1 MNYFEAVV
9 LGIVQGITEFLPVSS
24 SGHLILVPYLLGWE
38 IQDLSFDVGLHVGTA
53 LAVLLYFRSD
63 WVLMISSF
71 LKDLSALLKNPGI
84 FHVSTLRRESRLF
97 LYIIIATIP
106 VGLIGLMLEK
116 PIEEFFRSPLL
127 VSLMLI
133 LVSAVMYFAH
143 LYNKRNLGQKDSDSF
158 IDVLLI
164 SLSQALALIPG
175 TSRSGITIS
184 TGLFRGFSRE
194 NVAKISFLLATP
206 IIIAAAIF
214 QLPEAFSSGDIDA
227 GLMLTGLLTSFVVG
241 YICIKWFLAFLKKYS
256 LVPFIIYRL
265 LLALVIILAV
275 LAK

>member
-1 MNYFEAVV
+1 MNYFEAIV

-53 LAVLLYFRSD
+53 LAVLIYFRSD
-63 WVLMISSF
+63 WVLMIRSF
-71 LKDLSALLKNPGI
+71 FKDLSVSHKYPGN
-84 FHVSTLRRESRLF
+84 FGLGVLRRESRLF
-97 LYIIIATIP
+97 LYIIVATIP
-106 VGLIGLMLEK
+106 VGIIGLLLEK

-143 LYNKRNLGQKDSDSF
+143 LYNKRNQGQKDAESF
-158 IDVLLI
+158 IDVLLV

-184 TGLFRGFSRE
+184 SGLFRGFSRE
-194 NVAKISFLLATP
+194 NAARISFLLATP

-214 QLPEAFSSGDIDA
+214 QLPDAFSSGDIDA

-241 YICIKWFLAFLKKYS
+241 YVCIKWFLAFLKKYS

-265 LLALVIILAV
+265 LLALLIILTV

>member
-1 MNYFEAVV
+1 MNYFEAIV

-53 LAVLLYFRSD
+53 LAVLIYFRSD
-63 WVLMISSF
+63 WVLMIRSF
-71 LKDLSALLKNPGI
+71 FKDLSVSHKYPGN
-84 FHVSTLRRESRLF
+84 FGLCVLRRESRLF
-97 LYIIIATIP
+97 LYIIVATIP
-106 VGLIGLMLEK
+106 VGIIGLLLEK

-143 LYNKRNLGQKDSDSF
+143 LYNKRNQGQKDAESF
-158 IDVLLI
+158 IDVLLV

-184 TGLFRGFSRE
+184 SGLFRGFSRE
-194 NVAKISFLLATP
+194 NAARISFLLATP

-214 QLPEAFSSGDIDA
+214 QLPDAFSSGDIDA

-241 YICIKWFLAFLKKYS
+241 YVCIKWFLAFLKKYS

-265 LLALVIILAV
+265 LLALLIILTV

>member
-1 MNYFEAVV
+1 MNYFEAIV

-71 LKDLSALLKNPGI
+71 LKDLSGSLKNPGI
-84 FHVSTLRRESRLF
+84 FHVNTLRRESRLF

-127 VSLMLI
+127 VSFMLI
-133 LVSAVMYFAH
+133 LVSVVMYFAH
-143 LYNKRNLGQKDSDSF
+143 LYNKRNLGQKDADSF

-194 NVAKISFLLATP
+194 NAAKISFLLATP

-214 QLPEAFSSGDIDA
+214 QLPEAFSAGDIDA

-265 LLALVIILAV
+265 LLAMVIILAV